1 MSNTVNLSHDDAG
14 FITPSNQTRRP
25 VYLKE
30 HMKIPHS
37 TSGAPH
43 LPHEQT
49 SATSARSSGP
59 VNSVQHIWTKGSVRL
74 WHVPRPRSK
83 TDKPNPDRWD
93 FGMHCGGSGSCI
105 RTGAPPRSGWTHTNT
120 FRG

>member
-30 HMKIPHS
+30 HGPLIYPMSKPR
-37 TSGAPH
+37 
-43 LPHEQT
+43 LPVH
-49 SATSARSSGP
+49 AVVGR
-59 VNSVQHIWTKGSVRL
+59 
-74 WHVPRPRSK
+74 
-83 TDKPNPDRWD
+83 DKPNPDRWD

-105 RTGAPPRSGWTHTNT
+105 RTGAPPRSGWTHTNSESPDSIHSLAP
-120 FRG
+120 